1 MTKNQVTEALYD
13 QLEDHDFEGFSEL
26 SDTGE
31 TTLYEDTALIFD
43 QTKLSIIFKN
53 KKNSFPYDSITK
65 LTVSKN
71 ETVITNKQG
80 YKTRSVVVT
89 LWLADKS
96 KFNFTLESM

>member
-1 MTKNQVTEALYD
+1 MTL
-13 QLEDHDFEGFSEL
+13 EGFSEL

-71 ETVITNKQG
+71 ETVLTNKQG
-80 YKTRSVVVT
+80 YKTRSGGCHPLVGQT
-89 LWLADKS
+89 RS
-96 KFNFTLESM
+96 KFNFTLESV